1 MRVADSLPRVR
12 LDLADASGVEAA
24 VGAEFSWRW
33 EVARRRVFMDV
44 QFFAIKLQ
52 KRQMVDVGGGGM
64 VTLTTETAIAGQYRG
79 PNGSKC
85 L

>member
-1 MRVADSLPRVR
+1 MADSLPRVR
-12 LDLADASGVEAA
+12 LDLADTSGVEAA

-44 QFFAIKLQ
+44 QFFTIKLQ
-52 KRQMVDVGGGGM
+52 KRRIVDVGGVGM
-64 VTLTTETAIAGQYRG
+64 VTLTTETAIAGRYRP

>member
-1 MRVADSLPRVR
+1 MADSLPRVR
-12 LDLADASGVEAA
+12 LDLADTSGVEAA

-33 EVARRRVFMDV
+33 EEARRRVFMDV

-52 KRQMVDVGGGGM
+52 KRQIVDVGGGGM
-64 VTLTTETAIAGQYRG
+64 VTLTTETAIAGRYR
-79 PNGSKC
+79 PLNGSKC